1 MKRVYENF
9 IELMFLVLFINFFEE
24 KEDIEGMNYVINLSV
39 FLKFSYLG
47 NFIFGRYKFIFE
59 LIRLFL

>member
-9 IELMFLVLFINFFEE
+9 IELMFLVLFISFFEE
-24 KEDIEGMNYVINLSV
+24 KEDIKGMNYVVNLSE

-47 NFIFGRYKFIFE
+47 NFIFCRYKFIFE